1 MEKARQ
7 SHALLWV
14 RIRLT
19 CCRVV
24 AGRTLRAGFM
34 VHDGYICSECDCR
47 MPVGRTVWYCDICD
61 VDICSSCMGY
71 GENPYGHAARA
82 RALPE
87 VCIAADRAHRAA
99 QDAATLAPLSL
110 LEHPPFREKS
120 LHVSNEWLTN
130 AFPSMV
136 VRVLDAHFTPNR
148 SHVQRRICVE
158 SRRDGEEVDAWE
170 LQTIAYTPAREHESP
185 ASQRRRSM
193 RFRRREEQAIS
204 RIQQRFDR
212 LIESE
217 K

>member
-1 MEKARQ
+1 
-7 SHALLWV
+7 
-14 RIRLT
+14 
-19 CCRVV
+19 
-24 AGRTLRAGFM
+24 
-34 VHDGYICSECDCR
+34 
-47 MPVGRTVWYCDICD
+47 
-61 VDICSSCMGY
+61 
-71 GENPYGHAARA
+71 
-82 RALPE
+82 
-87 VCIAADRAHRAA
+87 
-99 QDAATLAPLSL
+99 
-110 LEHPPFREKS
+110 
-120 LHVSNEWLTN
+120 
-130 AFPSMV
+130 MV

>member
-1 MEKARQ
+1 
-7 SHALLWV
+7 
-14 RIRLT
+14 
-19 CCRVV
+19 
-24 AGRTLRAGFM
+24 
-34 VHDGYICSECDCR
+34 
-47 MPVGRTVWYCDICD
+47 
-61 VDICSSCMGY
+61 MGY
-71 GENPYGHAARA
+71 GENPFGHAARA

-136 VRVLDAHFTPNR
+136 VRVLDAYYSPNR
-148 SHVQRRICVE
+148 SHVQRMICVE

-170 LQTIAYTPAREHESP
+170 NQTIAYTPAREHESP

-193 RFRRREEQAIS
+193 RFRRREEQALS

-212 LIESE
+212 LIELE

>member
-1 MEKARQ
+1 
-7 SHALLWV
+7 
-14 RIRLT
+14 
-19 CCRVV
+19 
-24 AGRTLRAGFM
+24 
-34 VHDGYICSECDCR
+34 

-130 AFPSMV
+130 KFPSMV

-158 SRRDGEEVDAWE
+158 SRRDGEEVDLGDFTSSHAWE
-170 LQTIAYTPAREHESP
+170 ICRLAYTPAREHESP

-193 RFRRREEQAIS
+193 RFRRREEQARRYIVLLVAAAVAVALAAQPIS
-204 RIQQRFDR
+204 LHALLAGRRDT
-212 LIESE
+212 SE
-217 K
+217 QTLECR